1 MLPCTIRNGRPIFPL
16 VRRRIDIL
24 RAAWYGD
31 YDDPNTFL
39 DLGRSDN
46 GNNHSGWIHSEYDEL
61 IALAARTPEASQRM
75 QLFQQAE
82 AILLEE
88 MPYIPLYFYVTTD

>member
-1 MLPCTIRNGRPIFPL
+1 MAINIADGFC
-16 VRRRIDIL
+16 
-24 RAAWYGD
+24 
-31 YDDPNTFL
+31 
-39 DLGRSDN
+39 
-46 GNNHSGWIHSEYDEL
+46 SEYDEL

-88 MPYIPLYFYVTTD
+88 MPYIPLYFYVTTRLIHPSVGGWYPSILDNHPYQDISLNDH